1 MVRPV
6 FGFNPL
12 TVWVKPKFPE
22 LGVVKA
28 PPLMLIKY
36 PVELEIE
43 SQLNVMLLLVVVPHV
58 TCGVEIGGITLMFEI
73 TEAVSLH
80 PFVFPITLM
89 VLIGLVNT
97 VVKNGDGLF

>member
-1 MVRPV
+1 MENFYVL
-6 FGFNPL
+6 FNQQRYFFKI
-12 TVWVKPKFPE
+12 TMYNGVKD
-22 LGVVKA
+22 
-28 PPLMLIKY
+28 